1 MIKALLIVSALSGV
15 GEYRIEMS
23 SMESCMTAR
32 DTIYYQDSDI
42 KTLCLP
48 LETPAYY
55 DGWTLIERNDFD
67 RVRHNTD

>member
-23 SMESCMTAR
+23 SMESCMMAR

-48 LETPAYY
+48 LETAAYF
-55 DGWTLIERNDFD
+55 DGWTLIERDDFD
-67 RVRHNTD
+67 RFRHNTN

>member
-48 LETPAYY
+48 LETAAYF
-55 DGWTLIERNDFD
+55 DGWTLVERNNFD
-67 RVRHNTD
+67 GSKSDTN